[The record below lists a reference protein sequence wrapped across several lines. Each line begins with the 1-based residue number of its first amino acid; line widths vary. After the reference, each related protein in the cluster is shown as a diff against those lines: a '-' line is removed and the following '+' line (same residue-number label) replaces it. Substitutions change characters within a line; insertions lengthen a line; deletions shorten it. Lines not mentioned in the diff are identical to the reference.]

1 MVSVLASSAV
11 DRGLELRWGKTQD
24 YKIGICCFSAK
35 CTELRRKNKDIL
47 VRSRDNVS
55 ERRDMSICILLF
67 Y

>member
-1 MVSVLASSAV
+1 MISVLV
-11 DRGLELRWGKTQD
+11 GRGFDPRPGQTKIH
-24 YKIGICCFSAK
+24 KIGICCFSAK

-67 Y
+67 H